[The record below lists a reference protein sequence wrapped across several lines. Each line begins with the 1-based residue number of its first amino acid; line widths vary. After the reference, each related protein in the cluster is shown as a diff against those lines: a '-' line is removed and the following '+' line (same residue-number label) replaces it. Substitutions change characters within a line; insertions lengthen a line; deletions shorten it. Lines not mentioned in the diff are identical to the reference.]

1 LPQSQAQG
9 PVEIDWHYVPCAD
22 LGGDAFGAF
31 FLPDGRFCCYLIDVS
46 GHGAGAAMH
55 AVAVMNALRPEA
67 LGSTD
72 PGDPAGVLQRLNM
85 LFPMEAHADM
95 YFTIWYGVFDPASRR
110 LVHAAA
116 GHHPAW
122 CCVAGWAPQPIGTRN
137 RMIGTPIA
145 RAFVASEV
153 VLPPAASL
161 FVMSDG
167 VFEIVDRG
175 GRAWQMADF
184 VAMLRPGRVTGLP
197 FHYHEYM
204 QQQLPGGRFDDDF
217 TLLALHFA

>member
-1 LPQSQAQG
+1 
-9 PVEIDWHYVPCAD
+9 VPSAD
-22 LGGDAFGAF
+22 LGGDAFGAS

-55 AVAVMNALRPEA
+55 AVSVMNALRPQA
-67 LGSTD
+67 LASTD
-72 PGDPAGVLQRLNM
+72 PGDPAAVLARLNL
-85 LFPMEAHADM
+85 LFPMEANADM
-95 YFTIWYGVFDPASRR
+95 YFTIWYGVFDPATRR

-122 CCVAGWAPQPIGTRN
+122 ACVQGFAPQPIGTRN

-145 RAFVASEV
+145 RPFTAAAVL
-153 VLPPAASL
+153 LPPAASL

-167 VFEIVDRG
+167 VFEIVDSG

-184 VAMLRPGRVTGLP
+184 VGLLRPGPVSGLP
-197 FHYHEYM
+197 RQYHEHM
-204 QQQLPGGRFDDDF
+204 QQQVPHGRFDDDF